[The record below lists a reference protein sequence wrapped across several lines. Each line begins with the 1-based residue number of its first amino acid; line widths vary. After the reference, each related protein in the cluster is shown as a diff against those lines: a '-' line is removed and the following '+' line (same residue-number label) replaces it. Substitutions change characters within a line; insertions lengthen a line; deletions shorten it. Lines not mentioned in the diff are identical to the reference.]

1 LTESDSREK
10 ATLGWPFSLALNHL
24 LERERWA
31 REKLAPFAGEVVE
44 VRGPPLPALRFT
56 IMSDG
61 RVKAGGTE
69 PSLVVTLTPEVLAA
83 LARGRDHALRTIE
96 VSGNAQLANEV
107 MFLARYLRWDAEED
121 LSRLLGDVAAHRL
134 AQLGRDFLAWQS
146 DAAKRLAETAAD
158 YAADESRIL
167 LRKAELASFAGEVI
181 TLRDAIGRLEQR
193 IRRLG

>member
-1 LTESDSREK
+1 LSEPESREK

-24 LERERWA
+24 LEHERWA
-31 REKLAPFAGEVVE
+31 REKLVPFAGGVVE
-44 VRGPPLPALRFT
+44 VRAPPLPALRFT
-56 IMSDG
+56 ITPDG
-61 RVKAGGTE
+61 RLQAGGAE
-69 PSLVVTLTPEVLAA
+69 PSLVVTLRPEILPA

-107 MFLARYLRWDAEED
+107 MFLARHLRWNVEED
-121 LSRLLGDVAAHRL
+121 LSRLLGDIAAHRL
-134 AQLGRDFLAWQS
+134 AQLGRDILAWQS

-167 LRKAELASFAGEVI
+167 LRRTELASFADELGQ
-181 TLRDAIGRLEQR
+181 LRDAIGRLEQR